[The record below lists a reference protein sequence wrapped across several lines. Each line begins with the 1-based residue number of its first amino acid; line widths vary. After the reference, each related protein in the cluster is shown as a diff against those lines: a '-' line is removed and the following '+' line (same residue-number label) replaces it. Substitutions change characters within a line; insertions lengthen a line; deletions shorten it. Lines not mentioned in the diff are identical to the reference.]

1 MAEMEL
7 TLTQELESEMNQIVQ
22 ESVQGANGV
31 GPLSPMPS
39 APAADPP
46 AGEGGAEAAVAE
58 VAKCAK
64 CKTESKV
71 AEMICRPSFRVELR
85 HVCRP
90 KGVQLTELLNEDSLV
105 AFFSECAL
113 EKKHAED
120 GRLSFARARAT
131 LKKCMVQEVRHSKRD
146 SQDAEWQ
153 PLSYW
158 ELKGYDVDRIQA
170 TCPHED
176 NPALG
181 KTYKVA
187 IHKESDETLYAQAE
201 QRITQMESDAQ
212 QRRTEAAS
220 APGVPALELDEA
232 IEAAAAVK
240 GKRKG
245 GLTESEK
252 EEQKNLKKLWLTESE
267 KEEQK
272 NLKKLCRQRET
283 ERKVATAAAAK
294 MLPTLKTCLDKL
306 ETNLERLKDASL
318 PCATLDQAV
327 SARDAL
333 QTTAASATKLLNAAA
348 SGKPLEG
355 FELDF
360 KKEKD
365 LQSKVKDGNAAVRA
379 LQDFVRAQNGNKENA
394 KPGKG
399 KGKGR
404 GKKDLAA

>member
-1 MAEMEL
+1 MAEMEP
-7 TLTQELESEMNQIVQ
+7 TLTQEPEAEMNQMVQ

-31 GPLSPMPS
+31 CPLSPTPS
-39 APAADPP
+39 APAAEPP

-58 VAKCAK
+58 
-64 CKTESKV
+64 
-71 AEMICRPSFRVELR
+71 
-85 HVCRP
+85 
-90 KGVQLTELLNEDSLV
+90 
-105 AFFSECAL
+105 
-113 EKKHAED
+113 
-120 GRLSFARARAT
+120 
-131 LKKCMVQEVRHSKRD
+131 
-146 SQDAEWQ
+146 
-153 PLSYW
+153 
-158 ELKGYDVDRIQA
+158 
-170 TCPHED
+170 
-176 NPALG
+176 
-181 KTYKVA
+181 
-187 IHKESDETLYAQAE
+187 AE

-245 GLTESEK
+245 GLTESK
-252 EEQKNLKKLWLTESE
+252 RKGGLTESE

-306 ETNLERLKDASL
+306 ETKLERLKHASL

-333 QTTAASATKLLNAAA
+333 QTASATKLLNAAA

-394 KPGKG
+394 KPSKN

-404 GKKDLAA
+404 GKKN